1 MQKMKEQDEMYEE
14 KLSEYGSVNSAL
26 IICNVSEIKIRWL

>member
-14 KLSEYGSVNSAL
+14 KLSEYGSVKSAL
-26 IICNVSEIKIRWL
+26 VDLKTQPNARG